1 MLEDWLPSVPD
12 KRFSDE
18 IWEIPSG
25 FSGRTY
31 QHISNLSCPA
41 GMHPEKGVD
50 RLLVSADGRL
60 SLVPSAC
67 VGLLVEFDLLPDD
80 LMRESAGR

>member
-12 KRFSDE
+12 KRFSDQ
-18 IWEIPSG
+18 IWEISSG
-25 FSGRTY
+25 FSGRMY
-31 QHISNLSCPA
+31 
-41 GMHPEKGVD
+41 PEKGVD
-50 RLLVSADGRL
+50 RLLLSADGRL
-60 SLVPSAC
+60 SLVPGAC